1 MLNPDCNDFIQ
12 VRQGV
17 NQEVSQAVNQV
28 LQADWLRIH
37 IKNSIHRLKLSSLV
51 SEEDIIQ
58 YVVKCL
64 TETISSGTKV
74 NYPVAWSKLVS
85 ERRIQKLYKKNRF
98 SEATESETLEYL
110 ASQRCNDNSF
120 YNKDEE
126 ISKKIQQL
134 KPTSREIIKMRFFE
148 DLSWDKIADVL
159 SEQEGKRIRV
169 ATARKRGERAL
180 KELRQIY
187 FHKLVD

>member
-17 NQEVSQAVNQV
+17 SQEVSKAVNQV
-28 LQADWLRIH
+28 LQTEWLRIH
-37 IKNSIHRLKLSSLV
+37 IRNSIHRLKLSSLV

-64 TETISSGTKV
+64 TEAINSGTTI
-74 NYPVAWSKLVS
+74 NHPVAWSKLVGQ
-85 ERRIQKLYKKNRF
+85 RQIQKLYKKNKF

-110 ASQRCNDNSF
+110 ASQRSDDNSF
-120 YNKDEE
+120 YNNEE
-126 ISKKIQQL
+126 INKKIELL
-134 KPTSREIIKMRFFE
+134 KPSSKGIIKMRFFE
-148 DLSWDKIADVL
+148 DLSWDKIADIL
-159 SEQEGKRIRV
+159 SEREGKKVHV

-187 FHKLVD
+187 FHQLVE